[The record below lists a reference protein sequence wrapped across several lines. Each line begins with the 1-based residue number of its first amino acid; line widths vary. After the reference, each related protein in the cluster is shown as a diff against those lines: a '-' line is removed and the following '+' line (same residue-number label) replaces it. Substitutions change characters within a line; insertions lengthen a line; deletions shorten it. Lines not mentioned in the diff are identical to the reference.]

1 MSIYVSESNLEE
13 VKEKAETLLSDLN
26 ELKEVYSD
34 SVYTIERDLSNIDY
48 SEWEDAIST
57 QVQNFAETDITKAM
71 TGVQT
76 DLESKGFASMIKIAE
91 AIVKQMEYCIEA
103 KTELDS
109 DKERYQNF
117 ESRYNTEIARYNAL
131 KKPSQAYVTYIRNLE
146 NAMNTLAK
154 DIKTLTAE
162 LQKMITNAQNLFEK
176 FSQVKYG
183 DVVTNLSIVSNYTKT
198 TIKELPA
205 DISEADKADQVQE
218 TQDSVTEDS
227 AVQDSRTGDPAVQDS
242 ETEDSAVQDSEDK
255 DTVHKL
261 TDNDVTR
268 YKLTDEEKAAVQ
280 AILDKNPGMTV
291 EEAVDQYRNAEQT
304 GYQLTDK
311 DVTRYKLTAEEKAAV
326 QAILDKNPEMTAEEA
341 VDQYRNQENI
351 ENPAIIEKLDNE
363 FYMAKY
369 GDTTV
374 GVFGTKADAQAALDS
389 FVENTLNAPSA
400 ANTENY
406 ASLWMPTNHNGLV
419 VGTRSVSY
427 DLLTES
433 EKQVADILDMSPEI
447 VTIILPPEA
456 IVTGSGDILR
466 DNQPG
471 TPLGEELTLTYH
483 SSDPLFGV
491 AHSSAYS
498 SDDNEGL
505 SILQTGL
512 GNVTVQIP
520 KQNTIAVL
528 PEKPPYSIIL
538 PEHVSIPEDVQYH
551 LKAGTAENALNTST
565 FNSGKYTR
573 VSIGADIY
581 WVNFGKNLCP
591 NMERWSRDRILAE
604 ISNYDYF
611 TATTGTNPNI
621 VYTTYE
627 NHSIFEYAHVNLD
640 AKDTTLYNILIGSE
654 K

>member
-1 MSIYVSESNLEE
+1 
-13 VKEKAETLLSDLN
+13 
-26 ELKEVYSD
+26 
-34 SVYTIERDLSNIDY
+34 
-48 SEWEDAIST
+48 
-57 QVQNFAETDITKAM
+57 M
-71 TGVQT
+71 T
-76 DLESKGFASMIKIAE
+76 
-91 AIVKQMEYCIEA
+91 
-103 KTELDS
+103 
-109 DKERYQNF
+109 
-117 ESRYNTEIARYNAL
+117 
-131 KKPSQAYVTYIRNLE
+131 
-146 NAMNTLAK
+146 
-154 DIKTLTAE
+154 
-162 LQKMITNAQNLFEK
+162 
-176 FSQVKYG
+176 
-183 DVVTNLSIVSNYTKT
+183 
-198 TIKELPA
+198 
-205 DISEADKADQVQE
+205 
-218 TQDSVTEDS
+218 
-227 AVQDSRTGDPAVQDS
+227 
-242 ETEDSAVQDSEDK
+242 
-255 DTVHKL
+255 
-261 TDNDVTR
+261 
-268 YKLTDEEKAAVQ
+268 AA
-280 AILDKNPGMTV
+280 
-291 EEAVDQYRNAEQT
+291 EAVDQYRDIEQT

-311 DVTRYKLTAEEKAAV
+311 DVTRYKLTEEDQTAV
-326 QAILDKNPEMTAEEA
+326 QAILDKNPGMTAAEA
-341 VDQYRNQENI
+341 VDQYRDIEQTGYQLTDKDVTRYKLTEEDQTAVQAILDKNPGMTAVEAVDQYRSQENI
-351 ENPAIIEKLDNE
+351 ENPAVIEKLDNE

-389 FVENTLNAPSA
+389 FVEARGNTTLNASSA
-400 ANTENY
+400 TNTENY
-406 ASLWMPTNHNGLV
+406 ASLWMPTNHNGVV
-419 VGTRSVSY
+419 VGTRSVNY
-427 DLLTES
+427 DSLTES

-456 IVTGSGDILR
+456 IVTGSEDILR

-528 PEKPPYSIIL
+528 PKKPPSSIIL

-551 LKAGTAENALNTST
+551 LKAGTAENALSTST

-573 VSIGADIY
+573 VLIGTDIY

-627 NHSIFEYAHVNLD
+627 NHSIFEYAHANLD
-640 AKDTTLYNILIGSE
+640 AKDTTLYDILIGSE

>member
-1 MSIYVSESNLEE
+1 
-13 VKEKAETLLSDLN
+13 
-26 ELKEVYSD
+26 
-34 SVYTIERDLSNIDY
+34 
-48 SEWEDAIST
+48 
-57 QVQNFAETDITKAM
+57 
-71 TGVQT
+71 
-76 DLESKGFASMIKIAE
+76 
-91 AIVKQMEYCIEA
+91 
-103 KTELDS
+103 
-109 DKERYQNF
+109 
-117 ESRYNTEIARYNAL
+117 
-131 KKPSQAYVTYIRNLE
+131 
-146 NAMNTLAK
+146 
-154 DIKTLTAE
+154 
-162 LQKMITNAQNLFEK
+162 
-176 FSQVKYG
+176 
-183 DVVTNLSIVSNYTKT
+183 
-198 TIKELPA
+198 
-205 DISEADKADQVQE
+205 
-218 TQDSVTEDS
+218 
-227 AVQDSRTGDPAVQDS
+227 
-242 ETEDSAVQDSEDK
+242 
-255 DTVHKL
+255 
-261 TDNDVTR
+261 
-268 YKLTDEEKAAVQ
+268 
-280 AILDKNPGMTV
+280 
-291 EEAVDQYRNAEQT
+291 
-304 GYQLTDK
+304 
-311 DVTRYKLTAEEKAAV
+311 
-326 QAILDKNPEMTAEEA
+326 MTAEEA